1 MAGPLW
7 FSRHSATGQILI
19 GSSRTLENRE
29 CKLPAMDDGLSSF
42 SCWLPCPF
50 AGCGNMSAENT
61 GLASSPLKASD
72 ARLKIYRTGNLV
84 ASVGAASVKVD
95 GREVAN
101 MGIGGSTMLDV
112 PAGVRKIVVG
122 HWGHPN
128 DYTITV
134 DAKPGMLYTLE
145 ISPRMEAAVAGV
157 AFGMIGWA
165 VEAAAN
171 ENGGTYQIRVVDS
184 TPIKR

>member
-1 MAGPLW
+1 MQIA
-7 FSRHSATGQILI
+7 RHGRWIVFVLLLVA
-19 GSSRTLENRE
+19 
-29 CKLPAMDDGLSSF
+29 LPV
-42 SCWLPCPF
+42 

-61 GLASSPLKASD
+61 GLASSPLKASE

-95 GREVAN
+95 GREVAS

-112 PAGVRKIVVG
+112 PAGAHKIVVG